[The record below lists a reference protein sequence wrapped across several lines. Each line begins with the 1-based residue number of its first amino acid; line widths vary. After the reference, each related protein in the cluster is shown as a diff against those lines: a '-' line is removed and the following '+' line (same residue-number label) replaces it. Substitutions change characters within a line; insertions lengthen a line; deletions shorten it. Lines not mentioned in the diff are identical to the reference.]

1 MAPQFTYSDLLPL
14 GEDSTQYRLLT
25 KEGVSVKKH
34 GDLEFLHIEA
44 SALSHLSEFAIH
56 DISHYLRAAHVQQL
70 TNILSDPEASPP
82 QFGGRFGQSFSALRT
97 AVRHRARPGRAP

>member
-14 GEDSTQYRLLT
+14 GEDSTHYRLLT

-44 SALSHLSEFAIH
+44 SALSHLSEVAIH
-56 DISHYLRAAHVQQL
+56 DISH
-70 TNILSDPEASPP
+70 
-82 QFGGRFGQSFSALRT
+82 
-97 AVRHRARPGRAP
+97 